1 VAKPLG
7 KAGYDNFRDQIGAFL
22 GGLNDKFEGNYN
34 GLSVTGRQKIA
45 DKFWPELTEIG
56 NRMISKKPADL
67 RWILE
72 NETVGAVEG
81 EELGKFFRFAIEV
94 AKIDNHLK
102 TGVSDISKPL
112 AVIVKGNPKYIDN
125 NPLADTFYADVK
137 QRLEAKGYRVEF
149 DAGEDFTEPDQTAML
164 VVGHSRG
171 ASRLKYANP
180 KATTFELVT
189 ENKYGT
195 DADHYKLSSADL
207 KSLSTVKLPPKSVKL
222 HQFSS
227 TVKPAEDFLAKGM
240 YHLSEKPLASLTM
253 SPRVPDNYLTQKG
266 FEDGTTPRVSFAESV
281 DGAIRGL
288 SMKLSGKE
296 LHVYVPVGK
305 YSRLTPTI
313 AQVPD
318 SKVTSEQWVTSDV
331 RVKLL
336 GKIKVVSPKDTP
348 AGAYT
353 LSDGTVHELYDA
365 NWYPISENALLA
377 KADADPFI
385 RGYFSKRKDTLQV
398 IGDDQGLI
406 SVEDVTTA
414 SGKWKKVSGVWL
426 DESARGKG
434 LADAAINQVVG
445 NAKSFALI
453 EPDNIASQALF
464 KRLGYRQTGVRG
476 PGLGEPSSTTYQ
488 FWERAARDVSLENKL
503 DNYYTALALEQ
514 DASSSGAQI
523 IALTTKN
530 KQLAEMSNVV
540 PTMQKRRLYDEIAA
554 ATFHDPRFKV
564 LNEKL
569 GLSEK
574 DLRKAAKAQN
584 MVKSCH
590 V

>member
-1 VAKPLG
+1 LAKPLG

-34 GLSVTGRQKIA
+34 GLSITGRQKIA
-45 DKFWPELTEIG
+45 DKYWPELTEIG
-56 NRMISKKPADL
+56 NRMISKKPGDI

-72 NETVGAVEG
+72 NETIGAVEG

-102 TGVSDISKPL
+102 STSQVSKPL

-125 NPLADTFYADVK
+125 NPLADNFYADVK

-149 DAGEDFTEPDQTAML
+149 DAGADFTEPDQSAVL

-171 ASRLKYANP
+171 AGRLKYANP

-189 ENKYGT
+189 ENQYGI
-195 DADHYKLSSADL
+195 DADHYKLSASDL
-207 KSLSTVKLPPKSVKL
+207 KNLAA
-222 HQFSS
+222 
-227 TVKPAEDFLAKGM
+227 VKPPPPSKPILSAYKESEAEVDFTKKGM
-240 YHLSEKPLASLTM
+240 YHLSEKPLSSLTM
-253 SPRVPDNYLTQKG
+253 SPRVPDNYMTRKG
-266 FEDGTTPRVSFAESV
+266 FEDAVTPRVSFAESV

-305 YSRLTPTI
+305 YDRLVPTI

-331 RVKLL
+331 KVKLL
-336 GKIKVVSPKDTP
+336 GKIKVVSPKDVP
-348 AGAYT
+348 MPYT

-365 NWYPISENALLA
+365 NWYPVSKNPLLA

-385 RGYFSKRKDTLQV
+385 RGYFSKRKDTLKV
-398 IGDDQGLI
+398 IGDNQGLI
-406 SVEDVTTA
+406 SVEDVETA
-414 SGKWKKVSGVWL
+414 SGKWKKVSGIWL
-426 DESARGKG
+426 DEKARGQG
-434 LADAAINQVVG
+434 LADDAINQLVG
-445 NAKSFALI
+445 KDKSFALI
-453 EPDNIASQALF
+453 EPKNTASQALF
-464 KRLGYRQTGVRG
+464 KRLGYKQTGVRG
-476 PGLGEPSSTTYQ
+476 PGPGEPSSTTYQ
-488 FWERAARDVSLENKL
+488 FWERAARTDSLESKL